1 MWKTLTKRAYKGCAY
16 CGKPVDYF
24 PQYAPENGII
34 KTYPQHPQF
43 FFC

>member
-1 MWKTLTKRAYKGCAY
+1 
-16 CGKPVDYF
+16 VDYF